1 MEFIMKEINL
11 KVNGM
16 HCEGCENRIKN
27 SLSTIDGIDEVTA
40 NHIYGTVVIKI
51 NKNVDLEKA
60 KETIED
66 LGFEIEEN

>member
-1 MEFIMKEINL
+1 MKEINL

-51 NKNVDLEKA
+51 NKNVDLEKV

>member
-1 MEFIMKEINL
+1 MKEINL

-51 NKNVDLEKA
+51 NKNVDLEKI